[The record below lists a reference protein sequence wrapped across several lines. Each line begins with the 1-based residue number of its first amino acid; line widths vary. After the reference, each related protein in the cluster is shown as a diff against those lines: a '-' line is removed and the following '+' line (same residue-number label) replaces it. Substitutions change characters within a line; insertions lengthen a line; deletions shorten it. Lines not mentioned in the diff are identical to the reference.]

1 MNLTTVLY
9 IILAVIVALA
19 FAVFHYFYKSNSRS
33 KTTILL
39 ASLRFL
45 GMFSMLLLV
54 INPKIETQVLETVKP
69 SLLVTIDNSSSIKY
83 QQNDAYVLNLR
94 KKIEDNSDLSNKF
107 DIHYFAFDKDISR
120 LDSLKFSIN
129 NTNIKQSL
137 ESLDNLYKEN
147 SAVLLVTDGNQTI
160 GSDYSFHKGNS
171 VIYPLIVGDTTK
183 QEDLKIS
190 KLNVNKYSF
199 LGNNFPVEAF
209 VNYNGTNSVK
219 TIFTVK
225 NGNSIIFRKNI
236 TLDKVTNSEKVMFNL
251 NASNVGIVNY
261 KASLTYLTSEDNTIN
276 NHKNFSVEVISE
288 QSKIAIVSDIL
299 HPDLGMFKRSIE
311 TNKQRKVSYHKPN
324 EEIDLKE
331 YQLAILYQPT
341 KSFANIFKACEAAKV
356 NTFII
361 TGSQTD
367 WIFLN
372 EVQSDFKKDAISQT
386 EDLLPILNSNYSAY
400 VVDDLG
406 FSGFSPLKDYFGKI
420 TFTSAFETLLF
431 QNIGGFETEE
441 PLLATF
447 TKNNKRGATLF
458 GENSWKWR
466 ALGYTQTKSFDQ
478 FDTFINKLIQYLA
491 TKRRL
496 NRIELDYNPIVYQ
509 NDLLKISTSY
519 YDSNYNLDNRSELL
533 IQLTNSSTQEKKEL
547 PLILNKD
554 KYEANLTNLES
565 GDYSFNIKVKGQNIS
580 KKGNFTV
587 LDYNIEQQFTH
598 ANSDALKNL
607 ALTNFGSVA
616 HINNYQNIFN
626 KLLQDTQYKS
636 IQKSTKKVVSLVDWK
651 WLLSFIIFFFSLEW
665 FIRKYRG
672 LI

>member
-1 MNLTTVLY
+1 LNLTTVLY
-9 IILAVIVALA
+9 IILAAIIALIV
-19 FAVFHYFYKSNSRS
+19 AVFHYFYKTNSKS
-33 KTTILL
+33 KITVLL
-39 ASLRFL
+39 AFFRFL
-45 GMFSMLLLV
+45 GFFSMLILL
-54 INPKIETQVLETVKP
+54 INPKIETVFLETVKP
-69 SLLVTIDNSSSIKY
+69 SLSIAIDNSSSIKY
-83 QQNDAYVLNLR
+83 QENDENVLNLL
-94 KKIEDNSDLSNKF
+94 KNIQDNPDLNKKF
-107 DIHYFAFDKDISR
+107 DINYFAFDSDISR
-120 LDSLKFSIN
+120 LDSLNFSIN

-137 ESLDNLYKEN
+137 ESLDNIYKEN
-147 SAVLLVTDGNQTI
+147 SAIVLVTDGNQTI

-171 VIYPLIVGDTTK
+171 AIYPLVVGDTTK
-183 QEDLKIS
+183 LEDLKIS

-199 LGNNFPVEAF
+199 LGNNFPVEIF
-209 VNYNGTNSVK
+209 VNYNGVNAVK
-219 TIFTVK
+219 TTLTVK
-225 NGNSIIFRKNI
+225 SGNSTIFRKNI
-236 TLDKVTNSEKVMFNL
+236 TLDKISNSEKVIFNL

-261 KASLTYLTSEDNTIN
+261 MASLKYLTSEDNTIN

-324 EEIDLKE
+324 ENINLKE
-331 YQLAILYQPT
+331 YQLVILYQPT
-341 KSFANIFKACEAAKV
+341 KSFASIFKACEDYNI

-361 TGSQTD
+361 TGTQTD

-372 EVQSDFKKDAISQT
+372 EAQSDFKKDAIEQT
-386 EDLLPILNSNYSAY
+386 EDFLPSLNSNYSAY
-400 VVDDLG
+400 VFDDLG

-420 TFTSAFETLLF
+420 AFTSAFETLLF
-431 QNIGGFETEE
+431 QNIGGFETEA

-447 TKNNKRGATLF
+447 TKNNRRGATLF

-478 FDTFINKLIQYLA
+478 FDTFINKLIQYLV
-491 TKRRL
+491 TKKRL
-496 NRIELDYNPIVYQ
+496 NRLELNYNPIVYQ

-519 YDSNYNLDNRSELL
+519 YDSNYNLDNRAELV
-533 IQLTNSSTQEKKEL
+533 IQLINSNIQETKEL
-547 PLILNKD
+547 PLLLNKD

-565 GDYSFNIKVKGQNIS
+565 GDYSFLIKVKGQNIS
-580 KKGNFTV
+580 KKGNFKV

-607 ALTNFGSVA
+607 AQINSGYAA
-616 HINNYQNIFN
+616 HINNYQKSLNS
-626 KLLQDTQYKS
+626 LLQNTQYKS
-636 IQKSTKKVVSLVDWK
+636 IQKSSKKIMPFIDWK
-651 WLLSFIIFFFSLEW
+651 WLLGFIALFFSLEW

>member
-1 MNLTTVLY
+1 LNLTTVLY

>member
-1 MNLTTVLY
+1 LNLTTVLY
-9 IILAVIVALA
+9 IILAAIVALA
-19 FAVFHYFYKSNSRS
+19 FAVFHYFYKSNSKS
-33 KTTILL
+33 KVTILL

-45 GMFSMLLLV
+45 GIFSMLLLV
-54 INPKIETQVLETVKP
+54 INPKIETAILETVKP
-69 SLLVTIDNSSSIKY
+69 SLLVTIDNSSSIKN
-83 QQNDAYVLNLR
+83 QQNDENVLNLL
-94 KKIEDNSDLSNKF
+94 KNIEDSPDLNKKF
-107 DIHYFAFDKDISR
+107 DINYFAFDKDISR
-120 LDSLKFSIN
+120 LDSLNFSIN

-171 VIYPLIVGDTTK
+171 AIYPMIVGDTTK
-183 QEDLKIS
+183 REDLKIS

-199 LGNNFPVEAF
+199 LGNNFPVEIF
-209 VNYNGTNSVK
+209 VNYNGINPINT
-219 TIFTVK
+219 TLTVK
-225 NGNSIIFRKNI
+225 NRNSTIFRKNI
-236 TLDKVTNSEKVMFNL
+236 TLDKSTNSEKVIFNL
-251 NASNVGIVNY
+251 NASNVGIENY

-276 NHKNFSVEVISE
+276 NHKNFSVQVINE

-311 TNKQRKVSYHKPN
+311 TNKQRKVSFHKPN
-324 EEIDLKE
+324 ENINLKE
-331 YQLAILYQPT
+331 YQLVILYQPT
-341 KSFANIFKACEAAKV
+341 ESFANIFKACEANNI
-356 NTFII
+356 NTFIV
-361 TGSQTD
+361 TGTQTD

-386 EDLLPILNSNYSAY
+386 EDFLPILNSNYSAY

-406 FSGFSPLKDYFGKI
+406 YSGFSPLKDYFGKI

-431 QNIGGFETEE
+431 QNIGGFETED

-447 TKNNKRGATLF
+447 SKNNRRGATLF

-466 ALGYTQTKSFDQ
+466 ALGYTRTKSFDQ

-491 TKRRL
+491 TKKRL
-496 NRIELDYNPIVYQ
+496 NRLELDYNPIVYQ

-519 YDSNYNLDNRSELL
+519 YDSNYNLDNRADLI
-533 IQLTNSSTQEKKEL
+533 IQLTRSNTQETKEL
-547 PLILNKD
+547 PLLLNKD
-554 KYEANLTNLES
+554 KFEANLTNLES
-565 GDYSFNIKVKGQNIS
+565 GDYSFSIKVKGQNIS

-607 ALTNFGSVA
+607 AITNSGSVV

-626 KLLQDTQYKS
+626 MLIQETQYKS
-636 IQKSTKKVVSLVDWK
+636 IQKSSKKIMPLIDWK
-651 WLLSFIIFFFSLEW
+651 WLLGFIALFFSLEW